1 MTEDTGKNVIDRTA
15 DLTEAVFK
23 AVEAGQKAA
32 IDAVRKFVETI
43 DKAIPEVGASP
54 AQRQTVIDAA
64 LDMADN
70 LVTAQ
75 YNFLSSIVRNVDRS
89 VAKTESKEEK
99 RGVGTGGAASVG
111 LHDRCF
117 AQRLGSFSLP
127 IPGTAVSL

>member
-99 RGVGTGGAASVG
+99 EE
-111 LHDRCF
+111 
-117 AQRLGSFSLP
+117 
-127 IPGTAVSL
+127 